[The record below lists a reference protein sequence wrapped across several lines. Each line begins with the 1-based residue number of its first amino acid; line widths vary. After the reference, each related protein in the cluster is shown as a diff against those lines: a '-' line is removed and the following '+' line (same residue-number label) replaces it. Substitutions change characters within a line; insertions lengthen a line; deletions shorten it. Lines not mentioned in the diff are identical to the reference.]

1 MNILKFTPFNS
12 SVDASFWQSLVEKK
26 LNVLKLSSE
35 SQVIQGYYTHAT
47 AATNE
52 KHETINIPGRFHIP
66 AEGLEEEAHMF
77 VFMRVVLH

>member
-35 SQVIQGYYTHAT
+35 SQDIHGYYTHAT
-47 AATNE
+47 TATNE
-52 KHETINIPGRFHIP
+52 KNETINIPGRFHIP
-66 AEGLEEEAHMF
+66 ADGLQEETHMF
-77 VFMRVVLH
+77 VFVRVVLH